1 MLKYLGYESACN
13 AVFALFLATWV
24 VARHGIYVS
33 LCWSIYRDVPLVM
46 SYGCYSGA
54 TMQPQDPNL
63 LGIRRYIEP
72 FFDQKGTICLD
83 RIVKWVFLSMLLM
96 LQVLSMVWFAMIIK
110 VAYTVLKGGPANDT
124 RSDDEEDE
132 GDEPEQIRPEY
143 ESKHPPSSDIRASG
157 NDPASSQSRYFQRG
171 EGGIRIR
178 RSRDRKEMIG
188 RVGCNGNLDG

>member
-13 AVFALFLATWV
+13 AVFALFLAIWIV
-24 VARHGIYVS
+24 GRHVIYPS

-54 TMQPQDPNL
+54 TMQPQDPGQ
-63 LGIRRYIEP
+63 LGLWRYLEP

-83 RIVKWVFLSMLLM
+83 RKVKWVFLSMLLM
-96 LQVLSMVWFAMIIK
+96 VQVLSIVWFAMIIK
-110 VAYTVLKGGPANDT
+110 VAYTVLKGGAADDT

-132 GDEPEQIRPEY
+132 PEQIRPER
-143 ESKHPPSSDIRASG
+143 EAKLSPSSDIRASG

-188 RVGCNGNLDG
+188 RVGCNGSAEG

>member
-1 MLKYLGYESACN
+1 MAKMLKYLGYESACN

-63 LGIRRYIEP
+63 LGAWRYIEP
-72 FFDQKGTICLD
+72 FLDQKGTICLD
-83 RIVKWVFLSMLLM
+83 RKVKWVFLSMLLM

-110 VAYTVLKGGPANDT
+110 VAYTVLKGGAANDM
-124 RSDDEEDE
+124 RSDDEDE
-132 GDEPEQIRPEY
+132 DEPEPSRPER
-143 ESKHPPSSDIRASG
+143 EAKRSPSSDIRASG

-188 RVGCNGNLDG
+188 RVGCNGNLE